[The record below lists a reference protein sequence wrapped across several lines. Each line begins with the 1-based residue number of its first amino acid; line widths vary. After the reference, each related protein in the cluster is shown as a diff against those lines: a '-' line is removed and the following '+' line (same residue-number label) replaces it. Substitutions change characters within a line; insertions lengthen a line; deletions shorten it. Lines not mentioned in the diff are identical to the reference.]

1 MIEEEEELMATAEDL
16 FRLVDA
22 LAARGSSS
30 LSDSSLGEAP
40 LDIEEGWVWLDE
52 DCLAVVLGPF
62 SEPSLSAN
70 RYGH

>member
-1 MIEEEEELMATAEDL
+1 MIEEEFPTTAEDL
-16 FRLVDA
+16 LRLVEA

-30 LSDSSLGEAP
+30 LSDSSLGAAPP

-52 DCLAVVLGPF
+52 DCLAVTVSG
-62 SEPSLSAN
+62 PSLAAN